1 MVINMDEFKLTT
13 PVAFIIFNR
22 PDTTA
27 QVFEQIRIAKPS
39 KLYLISDA
47 PRVGREDDVEKVKE
61 TREYVESHI
70 DWECEV
76 HKNYAETN
84 MGCKNRVYTGITWVL
99 SQEDRTMILEDDVVP
114 TQQFF
119 RYCQEMLEYYKNN
132 PRVMMV
138 SGTNLQKSVP
148 IKNQYTFSCFSS
160 IWGWATWK
168 RAWDLY
174 DPDVKDWPEVDK
186 RGDLKCVQSG
196 FAYLF
201 LKRNVQ
207 SVYTKKKDTWDIQ
220 WDYCRH
226 KNRGLG
232 VVPKE
237 NMITNIG
244 FDRADAT
251 HTTGGSDED
260 FSVGEMAFPIN
271 FNVPVKRDVDYDRA
285 YINKYYGM
293 KKVKAFITKKIKGEK

>member
-1 MVINMDEFKLTT
+1 MAGNFELNT

-27 QVFEQIRIAKPS
+27 QVFEQIRQAKPK

-47 PRVGREDDVEKVKE
+47 PREGREDDVEKVKQ
-61 TREYVESHI
+61 TREYVEQNI
-70 DWECEV
+70 DWDCEV
-76 HKNYAETN
+76 HKDYAEKN
-84 MGCKNRVYTGITWVL
+84 LGCKVRVYTGITWVL
-99 SQEDRTMILEDDVVP
+99 SQEDRTIILEDDVVP

-119 RYCQEMLEYYKNN
+119 RYCQDMLEYYKNN

-138 SGTNLQKSVP
+138 SGTNLQKGVP
-148 IKNQYTFSCFSS
+148 VKGQCTFSCFSS

-174 DPDVKDWPEVDK
+174 DPEVKDWPEVDK
-186 RGDLKCVQSG
+186 SGQLRCVQSG
-196 FAYLF
+196 FSYLF
-201 LKRNVQ
+201 LKRNVN
-207 SVYTKKKDTWDIQ
+207 SVYTGKKDTWDIQ

-237 NMITNIG
+237 NMINNIG

-251 HTTGGSDED
+251 HTTGGSEED
-260 FSVGEMAFPIN
+260 FSVGEMDFPIN
-271 FNVPVKRDVDYDRA
+271 FNVPVRRDVEYDRA
-285 YINKYYGM
+285 YINKYFGM
-293 KKVKAFITKKIKGEK
+293 KKVVSFVSKKIKRQ